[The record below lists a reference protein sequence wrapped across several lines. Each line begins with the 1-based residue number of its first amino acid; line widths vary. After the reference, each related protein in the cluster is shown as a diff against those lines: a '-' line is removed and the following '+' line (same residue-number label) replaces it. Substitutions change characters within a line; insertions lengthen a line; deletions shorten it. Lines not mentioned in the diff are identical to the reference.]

1 MIHHLSAWLISLFGP
16 PIIATLL
23 LGAIA
28 WLQSSQSI
36 ISPSTQLIHIYSH
49 VNTLRPRQNGRHFAD
64 DILKCIFLNE
74 NVWIP
79 IQIAM
84 EFVPKGSINNIPA
97 LVQIMAWRR
106 PGDKPLFEPMMLSLT
121 TSICVTRSQWVP
133 QPLKDH
139 QVASSA
145 YPKYRNMTIPRSKKN
160 DISATCP
167 PAEPMG
173 IVLISSLS
181 GMVTFG
187 KYAGIFFPDIWNY
200 CQFRLFR
207 GSTNSVNGLW
217 NKLYDHILY
226 ILYSKS

>member
-1 MIHHLSAWLISLFGP
+1 MWSYPVIHYLSAWLISLFGP

-79 IQIAM
+79 IKIAM
-84 EFVPKGSINNIPA
+84 EFVPKGSINNIPV

-106 PGDKPLFEPMMLSLT
+106 PGDKPLSEPMMLSLT
-121 TSICVTRSQWVP
+121 RHICVTWPQWVP
-133 QPLKDH
+133 QPLLQTLSRFTDH

-145 YPKYRNMTIPRSKKN
+145 YPKYRNMTIPRSHKI
-160 DISATCP
+160 DFLQHVHQPSRW
-167 PAEPMG
+167 E
-173 IVLISSLS
+173 L
-181 GMVTFG
+181 
-187 KYAGIFFPDIWNY
+187 YW
-200 CQFRLFR
+200 FRVFR
-207 GSTNSVNGLW
+207 
-217 NKLYDHILY
+217 
-226 ILYSKS
+226 